1 MLLIVVSVT
10 TAVLKSVPQIGREH
24 GDAARCR
31 AAAHHASASRSSTS
45 LRIWIAPDNPGA
57 AGAARERLRYVFS
70 LPGLVDLVAAI
81 PFALAPHLGLNLDWL
96 DIVPI
101 FKLLRHTAAF
111 QFMVEAVYS
120 ERRVLWSAA
129 VLMLVL
135 LVFQSSVVYY
145 FEREAQP
152 DKYGS
157 IPEAMWW
164 GIVTLTTVGYGDV
177 TPVTLWGRIAGGLTA
192 VMGLCMFAIPV
203 GIIASAFIE
212 AVRRREFVDTW
223 NLVAKVPLFRTL
235 DAARIAAVAG
245 VLRARRAERGERLI
259 RKGDQADSMYFIVSG
274 EVEVDQETGAPQGA
288 AGRGRFLRRNR
299 ADRRARAH
307 RDHHR
312 ALALQAAGA
321 AQGRF
326 RELHERAPG
335 PAGRGARR
343 GEAAPRGNQRRLV
356 AVGAS
361 TRPARIARI
370 ASSVLR
376 ASGSVGPSS
385 ATARARSGL
394 GFGQAAEHRQHV
406 REIVECDRRLRVR
419 FARAAEGALG
429 GRHVLQRVLDVAQA
443 DQADQVVRPA
453 REQRAVGLAR
463 FARARPPAPA
473 PPLRRRSPASRAV
486 AGIRP
491 GGSAS
496 IDQ

>member
-1 MLLIVVSVT
+1 MSESGRPESLRAKFHHLLTREEGGSGGLTVRTGLVLLIVVSVA
-10 TAVLKSVPQIGREH
+10 TAVMKSVPQVGRVH
-24 GDAARCR
+24 GLLLDAILLFTTLGFAIEYF
-31 AAAHHASASRSSTS
+31 
-45 LRIWIAPDNPGA
+45 LRIWVAPENPGA
-57 AGAARERLRYVFS
+57 AGTARERLQYVFS
-70 LPGLVDLVAAI
+70 LPGMVDLVAAI
-81 PFALAPHLGLNLDWL
+81 PFALAPHVGLNLDWL

-135 LVFQSSVVYY
+135 LVFQSSLVYY

-157 IPEAMWW
+157 IPAAMWW

-274 EVEVDQETGAPQGA
+274 DVEVDQESEAPKGRLS
-288 AGRGRFLRRNR
+288 AGEFFGEIALI
-299 ADRRARAH
+299 ADRTRTATITALSPCKLLLLHKDDFESFMNAH
-307 RDHHR
+307 PDLKGAVRD
-312 ALALQAAGA
+312 A
-321 AQGRF
+321 
-326 RELHERAPG
+326 
-335 PAGRGARR
+335 ARR
-343 GEAAPRGNQRRLV
+343 RLEE
-356 AVGAS
+356 
-361 TRPARIARI
+361 
-370 ASSVLR
+370 LK
-376 ASGSVGPSS
+376 
-385 ATARARSGL
+385 L
-394 GFGQAAEHRQHV
+394 
-406 REIVECDRRLRVR
+406 
-419 FARAAEGALG
+419 
-429 GRHVLQRVLDVAQA
+429 
-443 DQADQVVRPA
+443 
-453 REQRAVGLAR
+453 
-463 FARARPPAPA
+463 
-473 PPLRRRSPASRAV
+473 
-486 AGIRP
+486 
-491 GGSAS
+491 
-496 IDQ
+496 

>member
-1 MLLIVVSVT
+1 MSESGSSESLRARAHHLLAREEGGSGGHALRTGLVLLIVISVT
-10 TAVLKSVPQIGREH
+10 TAVLKSVPQIGRPH
-24 GDAARCR
+24 GGLLDTILLL
-31 AAAHHASASRSSTS
+31 STFGFAVEY
-45 LRIWIAPDNPGA
+45 LMRIWIAPENPGA

-81 PFALAPHLGLNLDWL
+81 PFALAPRLGLNLDWL

-111 QFMVEAVYS
+111 QFMVEAIYS

-177 TPVTLWGRIAGGLTA
+177 TPVTLWGKIAGGLTA

-274 EVEVDQETGAPQGA
+274 EVEVDQETGVPKGHLGA
-288 AGRGRFLRRNR
+288 GDFFGEIALIAERTRT
-299 ADRRARAH
+299 ATIT
-307 RDHHR
+307 
-312 ALALQAAGA
+312 ALAPCKLLLLHKDDFQSFMDAHPDLKDAVRIAAK
-321 AQGRF
+321 
-326 RELHERAPG
+326 
-335 PAGRGARR
+335 
-343 GEAAPRGNQRRLV
+343 RRLEELK
-356 AVGAS
+356 A
-361 TRPARIARI
+361 
-370 ASSVLR
+370 
-376 ASGSVGPSS
+376 
-385 ATARARSGL
+385 
-394 GFGQAAEHRQHV
+394 
-406 REIVECDRRLRVR
+406 
-419 FARAAEGALG
+419 
-429 GRHVLQRVLDVAQA
+429 
-443 DQADQVVRPA
+443 
-453 REQRAVGLAR
+453 
-463 FARARPPAPA
+463 
-473 PPLRRRSPASRAV
+473 
-486 AGIRP
+486 
-491 GGSAS
+491 
-496 IDQ
+496 

>member
-1 MLLIVVSVT
+1 MSGSERGESLRARVHHLFTREEAAAGGLTLGTGLVLLIVVSVT
-10 TAVLKSVPQIGREH
+10 TAVLKSVPQIGQTH
-24 GDAARCR
+24 GSLLDAVLLL
-31 AAAHHASASRSSTS
+31 TS
-45 LRIWIAPDNPGA
+45 VAFAIEYLVRVWIAPSNPGA
-57 AGAARERLRYVFS
+57 TSAARERLNYVLS

-135 LVFQSSVVYY
+135 LVFQSSLVYY

-164 GIVTLTTVGYGDV
+164 GIVTLTTVGYGDI
-177 TPVTLWGRIAGGLTA
+177 TPVTLWGKIAGGLTA

-274 EVEVDQETGAPQGA
+274 DVEVDQETSAPKGRLSAGEFFGEIALIA
-288 AGRGRFLRRNR
+288 ARTRTATITALTPCKLLLLHKDDF
-299 ADRRARAH
+299 DSFMDAH
-307 RDHHR
+307 PDLKDAVRV
-312 ALALQAAGA
+312 AAK
-321 AQGRF
+321 
-326 RELHERAPG
+326 
-335 PAGRGARR
+335 
-343 GEAAPRGNQRRLV
+343 RRLEELK
-356 AVGAS
+356 A
-361 TRPARIARI
+361 
-370 ASSVLR
+370 
-376 ASGSVGPSS
+376 
-385 ATARARSGL
+385 
-394 GFGQAAEHRQHV
+394 
-406 REIVECDRRLRVR
+406 
-419 FARAAEGALG
+419 
-429 GRHVLQRVLDVAQA
+429 
-443 DQADQVVRPA
+443 
-453 REQRAVGLAR
+453 
-463 FARARPPAPA
+463 
-473 PPLRRRSPASRAV
+473 
-486 AGIRP
+486 
-491 GGSAS
+491 
-496 IDQ
+496 

>member
-1 MLLIVVSVT
+1 MAGEASRSGAKKPAAGRVNTAVSDPVRMESPRARAHHLLTREEGGSGGAGVRALLVMLIVVSVT
-10 TAVLKSVPQIGREH
+10 TAVLKSVPQLGQAH
-24 GDAARCR
+24 GSLFDAVLLL
-31 AAAHHASASRSSTS
+31 TS
-45 LRIWIAPDNPGA
+45 VAFAIEYLVRVWIAPSNPGA
-57 AGAARERLRYVFS
+57 TSAARERLNYVLS

-81 PFALAPHLGLNLDWL
+81 PFALAPHVGLNLDWL

-135 LVFQSSVVYY
+135 LVFQSSLVYY

-177 TPVTLWGRIAGGLTA
+177 TPVTVWGKIAGGLTA

-274 EVEVDQETGAPQGA
+274 DVEVDQETSAPKARLSAGEFFGEIALIAERTRTATITALTPCKLLLLHKDDFESFMDAHPDLKDAVRIA
-288 AGRGRFLRRNR
+288 AKRR
-299 ADRRARAH
+299 
-307 RDHHR
+307 
-312 ALALQAAGA
+312 LEELQA
-321 AQGRF
+321 
-326 RELHERAPG
+326 
-335 PAGRGARR
+335 
-343 GEAAPRGNQRRLV
+343 
-356 AVGAS
+356 
-361 TRPARIARI
+361 
-370 ASSVLR
+370 
-376 ASGSVGPSS
+376 
-385 ATARARSGL
+385 
-394 GFGQAAEHRQHV
+394 
-406 REIVECDRRLRVR
+406 
-419 FARAAEGALG
+419 
-429 GRHVLQRVLDVAQA
+429 
-443 DQADQVVRPA
+443 
-453 REQRAVGLAR
+453 
-463 FARARPPAPA
+463 
-473 PPLRRRSPASRAV
+473 
-486 AGIRP
+486 
-491 GGSAS
+491 
-496 IDQ
+496 

>member
-1 MLLIVVSVT
+1 VSETGRHESARAKAHHFLTREEGGSGGYAVRTGLVLLIAVSVT
-10 TAVLKSVPQIGREH
+10 TAVLKSVPHIGREH
-24 GDAARCR
+24 GPLLDVVLLITTLGFAVEYL
-31 AAAHHASASRSSTS
+31 
-45 LRIWIAPDNPGA
+45 LRIWIAPENAGA
-57 AGAARERLRYVFS
+57 TGAARERLGYVFS

-129 VLMLVL
+129 VLMLAL
-135 LVFQSSVVYY
+135 LVFQSSLVYY

-177 TPVTLWGRIAGGLTA
+177 TPVTLWGKIAGGLTA

-274 EVEVDQETGAPQGA
+274 EVEIDPETGAPKGSLA
-288 AGRGRFLRRNR
+288 AGDFFGEIALIAERTRTATITTLSICKLLVLHKDDFERFMQSHPDLR
-299 ADRRARAH
+299 D
-307 RDHHR
+307 
-312 ALALQAAGA
+312 
-321 AQGRF
+321 
-326 RELHERAPG
+326 
-335 PAGRGARR
+335 
-343 GEAAPRGNQRRLV
+343 
-356 AVGAS
+356 AV
-361 TRPARIARI
+361 
-370 ASSVLR
+370 
-376 ASGSVGPSS
+376 
-385 ATARARSGL
+385 
-394 GFGQAAEHRQHV
+394 
-406 REIVECDRRLRVR
+406 
-419 FARAAEGALG
+419 RAAAKKRLE
-429 GRHVLQRVLDVAQA
+429 
-443 DQADQVVRPA
+443 
-453 REQRAVGLAR
+453 ELA
-463 FARARPPAPA
+463 
-473 PPLRRRSPASRAV
+473 
-486 AGIRP
+486 
-491 GGSAS
+491 GS
-496 IDQ
+496 

>member
-1 MLLIVVSVT
+1 MDAAAPAQSRRAQAHHLLTREEGGSGGVTFRAGLVLLIVVSVT
-10 TAVLKSVPQIGREH
+10 TAVLKSVPAIGREY
-24 GDAARCR
+24 G
-31 AAAHHASASRSSTS
+31 SALDVILLLTTLGFAVEYL
-45 LRIWIAPDNPGA
+45 LRIWIAPESPGA
-57 AGAARERLRYVFS
+57 AGAARERLRYMAS

-81 PFALAPHLGLNLDWL
+81 PFALTPHVGLNLDWL

-129 VLMLVL
+129 VLMLAL
-135 LVFQSSVVYY
+135 LVFQSSLVYY

-177 TPVTLWGRIAGGLTA
+177 TPITLWGKIAGGLTA

-274 EVEVDQETGAPQGA
+274 EVEIDQENNAAKGRLSAGDFFGEIALIADRPRTATITTLSVCKLLVLHKDDFESFMRSHPDLRDAVRLAAKRRLEEIA
-288 AGRGRFLRRNR
+288 AG
-299 ADRRARAH
+299 
-307 RDHHR
+307 
-312 ALALQAAGA
+312 
-321 AQGRF
+321 
-326 RELHERAPG
+326 
-335 PAGRGARR
+335 
-343 GEAAPRGNQRRLV
+343 
-356 AVGAS
+356 
-361 TRPARIARI
+361 
-370 ASSVLR
+370 
-376 ASGSVGPSS
+376 
-385 ATARARSGL
+385 
-394 GFGQAAEHRQHV
+394 
-406 REIVECDRRLRVR
+406 
-419 FARAAEGALG
+419 
-429 GRHVLQRVLDVAQA
+429 
-443 DQADQVVRPA
+443 
-453 REQRAVGLAR
+453 
-463 FARARPPAPA
+463 
-473 PPLRRRSPASRAV
+473 
-486 AGIRP
+486 
-491 GGSAS
+491 
-496 IDQ
+496 

>member
-1 MLLIVVSVT
+1 MDASSLTLRAKAHHLLTREEGGAGGLTFRAGLVLLIVVSVT
-10 TAVLKSVPQIGREH
+10 TAVLKSVPAIGRAYGPLLDLVLLLTTLGFAVEY
-24 GDAARCR
+24 AM
-31 AAAHHASASRSSTS
+31 
-45 LRIWIAPDNPGA
+45 RIWIAPDNPGA

-81 PFALAPHLGLNLDWL
+81 PFAFAPHFGLNLDWL

-135 LVFQSSVVYY
+135 LVFQSSLVYY

-177 TPVTLWGRIAGGLTA
+177 TPVTLWGKMAGGLTA

-259 RKGDQADSMYFIVSG
+259 RKGDHGDSMYFIVSG
-274 EVEVDQETGAPQGA
+274 EVEIDQENGAPKGRLGA
-288 AGRGRFLRRNR
+288 GDFFGEIALI
-299 ADRRARAH
+299 ADRTRTATVNALIPSKLLVLH
-307 RDHHR
+307 KDEFESFMEEHPDLRDAVR
-312 ALALQAAGA
+312 LAAKK
-321 AQGRF
+321 
-326 RELHERAPG
+326 
-335 PAGRGARR
+335 
-343 GEAAPRGNQRRLV
+343 RL
-356 AVGAS
+356 
-361 TRPARIARI
+361 
-370 ASSVLR
+370 
-376 ASGSVGPSS
+376 
-385 ATARARSGL
+385 
-394 GFGQAAEHRQHV
+394 E
-406 REIVECDRRLRVR
+406 EI
-419 FARAAEGALG
+419 G
-429 GRHVLQRVLDVAQA
+429 G
-443 DQADQVVRPA
+443 
-453 REQRAVGLAR
+453 
-463 FARARPPAPA
+463 
-473 PPLRRRSPASRAV
+473 
-486 AGIRP
+486 
-491 GGSAS
+491 
-496 IDQ
+496 

>member
-1 MLLIVVSVT
+1 MSETGRGETLRARAHHLLTREEGGAGGHVLRTGLVFLIVVSVT
-10 TAVLKSVPQIGREH
+10 TAVLKSVPAIGRAH
-24 GDAARCR
+24 GQLLDVVLLLTTVGFAIEYL
-31 AAAHHASASRSSTS
+31 
-45 LRIWIAPDNPGA
+45 LRIWIAPDNAGA
-57 AGAARERLRYVFS
+57 SGAARERLRYVLS
-70 LPGLVDLVAAI
+70 LPGIVDLVAAI
-81 PFALAPHLGLNLDWL
+81 PFALTPHLGLNLDWL

-135 LVFQSSVVYY
+135 LVFQSSLVYY

-177 TPVTLWGRIAGGLTA
+177 TPVTLWGKIAGGLTA

-274 EVEVDQETGAPQGA
+274 EVEVDQE
-288 AGRGRFLRRNR
+288 N
-299 ADRRARAH
+299 D
-307 RDHHR
+307 
-312 ALALQAAGA
+312 
-321 AQGRF
+321 
-326 RELHERAPG
+326 
-335 PAGRGARR
+335 
-343 GEAAPRGNQRRLV
+343 APRGRLAAGDFFGEIALIAERARTATITAQSACKLLVLHKDDFEGFMNAHPDLKDAVRVAAARRLEEV
-356 AVGAS
+356 KA
-361 TRPARIARI
+361 
-370 ASSVLR
+370 
-376 ASGSVGPSS
+376 
-385 ATARARSGL
+385 
-394 GFGQAAEHRQHV
+394 
-406 REIVECDRRLRVR
+406 
-419 FARAAEGALG
+419 
-429 GRHVLQRVLDVAQA
+429 
-443 DQADQVVRPA
+443 
-453 REQRAVGLAR
+453 
-463 FARARPPAPA
+463 
-473 PPLRRRSPASRAV
+473 
-486 AGIRP
+486 
-491 GGSAS
+491 
-496 IDQ
+496 

>member
-1 MLLIVVSVT
+1 MNEAGRAESLRARAHHLFTREEGGSGGHALRTALVLLIVTSVT
-10 TAVLKSVPQIGREH
+10 TAVLKSVPQIGRTHSDLLDVVLLLTTFGFAVEYL
-24 GDAARCR
+24 
-31 AAAHHASASRSSTS
+31 
-45 LRIWIAPDNPGA
+45 LRIWIAPDNPGMT
-57 AGAARERLRYVFS
+57 GALRERLRYVFS

-81 PFALAPHLGLNLDWL
+81 PFALTPHVGLNLDWL

-135 LVFQSSVVYY
+135 LVFQSSLVYY

-177 TPVTLWGRIAGGLTA
+177 TPVTLWGKIAGGLTA

-274 EVEVDQETGAPQGA
+274 EVEVDQETSAPKARLSAGEFFGEIALIAERTRTATITALSPCKLLLLHKDDFEGFMNEHPDLKDAVRVA
-288 AGRGRFLRRNR
+288 AK
-299 ADRRARAH
+299 
-307 RDHHR
+307 
-312 ALALQAAGA
+312 
-321 AQGRF
+321 
-326 RELHERAPG
+326 
-335 PAGRGARR
+335 
-343 GEAAPRGNQRRLV
+343 RRLEELK
-356 AVGAS
+356 A
-361 TRPARIARI
+361 
-370 ASSVLR
+370 
-376 ASGSVGPSS
+376 
-385 ATARARSGL
+385 
-394 GFGQAAEHRQHV
+394 
-406 REIVECDRRLRVR
+406 
-419 FARAAEGALG
+419 
-429 GRHVLQRVLDVAQA
+429 
-443 DQADQVVRPA
+443 
-453 REQRAVGLAR
+453 
-463 FARARPPAPA
+463 
-473 PPLRRRSPASRAV
+473 
-486 AGIRP
+486 
-491 GGSAS
+491 
-496 IDQ
+496 